1 MRFGLAIGT
10 ERAKTLEVLT
20 SSTLD
25 LNSITHS
32 SLQSAIQD
40 ELIKRGYSAEPGPFL
55 TAFESRKPLIGH
67 HRPSHG
73 RIHHYYD
80 YQQQDSRQVSILL
93 VYSSFLMNHFQTR
106 YPQS

>member
-32 SLQSAIQD
+32 SLQLAIQD

-55 TAFESRKPLIGH
+55 AAFESQETADRALQTQSWQNTSPL
-67 HRPSHG
+67 
-73 RIHHYYD
+73 
-80 YQQQDSRQVSILL
+80 
-93 VYSSFLMNHFQTR
+93 
-106 YPQS
+106 